1 MATKIF
7 DETETTYTGTSNS
20 DIIIGN
26 DLANTIDGG
35 AGDDIIAGLG
45 GDDFIVGGAGNDVIS
60 GGDGNDFILT
70 GSMDG
75 SNNSGNNVIS
85 GGAGN
90 DNIFTGTG
98 DDIISGGS
106 GNDTIL
112 SEGGDNII
120 DGGSGNDNIV
130 TGDGDDI
137 IYGGDGNDDI
147 YAGDGDDI
155 LSGGAGS
162 DYIEG
167 QGSTAGDE
175 TVNGNLYHVTS
186 EDVLIGGDGNDTFV
200 VGEEFEE
207 ETIIQGGVSAQDL
220 SGNAARYVDLNE
232 SEGEEGEE
240 EEEEGEEEEGPLF
253 GYDTVNNEFVEIED
267 QEMSEQAETDV
278 RLNLVTRPGST
289 EINTAA
295 STFTGYNAVDTL
307 QFTESGDFDE
317 SLLFTGIER
326 IELDSGVNITLSS
339 EQLENNG
346 ESLSTGFLNPGLQI
360 HGTAGG
366 PSESVTVELEFE
378 EAEFE
383 PDEDIVG
390 AEEVEYDYAEF
401 SVEEFA
407 VANLFH
413 NVDMIYDASE
423 GEEGSFTHVY
433 GGNESAGA
441 TETVYGSAGVDYG
454 VMNGGNDTYYGGD
467 GNDVLV
473 GGSGADSL
481 YGEEGDDIFLIGGF
495 GSGNS
500 GTTSAAD
507 DGNQEWIATGAEHDL
522 IVGGDGVD
530 TLRITTGVGADTKAN
545 GTIVLNDANFQGMEV
560 VQVGGTVDQLN
571 VENDALQMLNDHY
584 YFAANGTV
592 DDLDNSLGNNGGT
605 IDNVVV
611 DASGVTANGLR
622 FEGNGNDNTF
632 IGTTQDDVFVGNGG
646 NDTLTGGDGA
656 DTFVFGQVHEQVVT
670 GDDDE
675 VQTYVDTAFNL
686 TGIDT
691 ITDFLSGVD
700 KIALNID
707 QFTSLTAGSFT
718 ADNLVCSVGAAAG
731 DANDFLLFDTSTG
744 ALSYDADG
752 SGSGAAVQFAT
763 LTGVTSLSAS
773 DIEVFA

>member
-1 MATKIF
+1 MVTKVF
-7 DETETTYTGTSNS
+7 NSTETSYTGTSDS
-20 DIIIGN
+20 DLVIGN
-26 DLANTIDGG
+26 DLGNFIDSG
-35 AGDDIIAGLG
+35 AGDDIIIGGDGNDFLFGGSGNDIIAGG
-45 GDDFIVGGAGNDVIS
+45 AGDDFIIAESGNNIIS
-60 GGDGNDFILT
+60 GGDGNDSIE
-70 GSMDG
+70 
-75 SNNSGNNVIS
+75 
-85 GGAGN
+85 AGN
-90 DNIFTGTG
+90 GN
-98 DDIISGGS
+98 DIISGDAG
-106 GNDTIL
+106 D
-112 SEGGDNII
+112 DNIYGY
-120 DGGSGNDNIV
+120 GGK
-130 TGDGDDI
+130 DI
-137 IYGGDGNDDI
+137 IYGGDGDDVI
-147 YAGDGDDI
+147 YGGDGDDI
-155 LSGGAGS
+155 LSGGNGF
-162 DYIEG
+162 DIIEG
-167 QGSTAGDE
+167 QGSTLGDE
-175 TVNGNLYHVTS
+175 TVTGNKYLVTS
-186 EDVLIGGDGNDTFV
+186 NDILLGGNGNDTFV
-200 VGEEFEE
+200 VDDEFEQ
-207 ETIIQGGVSAQDL
+207 TTYIQGGA
-220 SGNAARYVDLNE
+220 SGLDNSGDAARYINV
-232 SEGEEGEE
+232 SELEGEE
-240 EEEEGEEEEGPLF
+240 EEEEGGEEEEELVVF
-253 GYDTVNNEFVEIED
+253 DTVTGEYVEIED
-267 QEMSEQAETDV
+267 QEMSEEIETDV

-295 STFTGYNAVDTL
+295 STVAGYNAVDTL
-307 QFTESGDFDE
+307 QFTQSGDFDE
-317 SLLFTGIER
+317 SLSFTGIER

-339 EQLENNG
+339 EQFENNG
-346 ESLSTGFLNPGLQI
+346 ESLSLGFLNPGMQV
-360 HGTAGG
+360 HGVAGG
-366 PSESVTVELEFE
+366 PSESVTVEMEFE

-383 PDEDIVG
+383 PDEDILG

-481 YGEEGDDIFLIGGF
+481 YGEDGDDIFLVGGF

-707 QFTSLTAGSFT
+707 QFTSLTVGSFT

-752 SGSGAAVQFAT
+752 SGAGAAVQFAT

>member
-1 MATKIF
+1 MMLSNNSIYLIKKDIDMVTKVF
-7 DETETTYTGTSNS
+7 NSTETSYTGTSDS
-20 DIIIGN
+20 DLVIGN
-26 DLANTIDGG
+26 DLGNFIDSG
-35 AGDDIIAGLG
+35 AGDDIIIGGDGNDFLFGGSGNDIIAGG
-45 GDDFIVGGAGNDVIS
+45 AGDDFIIAESGNNIIS
-60 GGDGNDFILT
+60 GGDGNDSIE
-70 GSMDG
+70 
-75 SNNSGNNVIS
+75 
-85 GGAGN
+85 AGN
-90 DNIFTGTG
+90 GN
-98 DDIISGGS
+98 DIISGDAG
-106 GNDTIL
+106 D
-112 SEGGDNII
+112 DNIYGY
-120 DGGSGNDNIV
+120 GGK
-130 TGDGDDI
+130 DI
-137 IYGGDGNDDI
+137 IYGGDGDDVI
-147 YAGDGDDI
+147 YGGDGDDI
-155 LSGGAGS
+155 LSGGNGF
-162 DYIEG
+162 DIIEG
-167 QGSTAGDE
+167 QGSTLGDE
-175 TVNGNLYHVTS
+175 TVTGNKYLVTS
-186 EDVLIGGDGNDTFV
+186 NDILLGGNGNDTFV
-200 VGEEFEE
+200 VDDEFEQ
-207 ETIIQGGVSAQDL
+207 TTYIQGGA
-220 SGNAARYVDLNE
+220 SGLDNSGDAARYINV
-232 SEGEEGEE
+232 SELEGEE
-240 EEEEGEEEEGPLF
+240 EEEEGGEEEEELVVF
-253 GYDTVNNEFVEIED
+253 DTVTGEYVEIED
-267 QEMSEQAETDV
+267 QEMSEEIETDV

-295 STFTGYNAVDTL
+295 STVAGYNAVDTL
-307 QFTESGDFDE
+307 QFTQSGDFDE
-317 SLLFTGIER
+317 SLSFTGIER

-339 EQLENNG
+339 EQFENNG
-346 ESLSTGFLNPGLQI
+346 ESLSLGFLNPGMQV
-360 HGTAGG
+360 HGVAGG
-366 PSESVTVELEFE
+366 PSESVTVEMEFE

-383 PDEDIVG
+383 PDEDILG

-481 YGEEGDDIFLIGGF
+481 YGEDGDDIFLVGGF

-707 QFTSLTAGSFT
+707 QFTSLTVGSFT

-752 SGSGAAVQFAT
+752 SGAGAAVQFAT

>member
-1 MATKIF
+1 MPSNNSIYLIQKDIDMVTKVF
-7 DETETTYTGTSNS
+7 NSTETSYTGTS
-20 DIIIGN
+20 DADQIIGN
-26 DLANTIDGG
+26 DLGNFIDGG
-35 AGDDIIAGLG
+35 AGNDIIIGGDGNDYLFGGSGNDIISGGA
-45 GDDFIVGGAGNDVIS
+45 GDDFIIVESGNNIIS
-60 GGDGNDFILT
+60 GGDGADAIDAGDGNDI
-70 GSMDG
+70 
-75 SNNSGNNVIS
+75 IS
-85 GGAGN
+85 GGAGS
-90 DNIFTGTG
+90 
-98 DDIISGGS
+98 DIISGGG
-106 GNDTIL
+106 GNDII
-112 SEGGDNII
+112 SGGEGSD
-120 DGGSGNDNIV
+120 V
-130 TGDGDDI
+130 
-137 IYGGDGNDDI
+137 IYG
-147 YAGDGDDI
+147 GDGDDI
-155 LSGGAGS
+155 LSGGDGA
-162 DYIEG
+162 DIIEG

-175 TVNGNLYHVTS
+175 TVTGNKYLVTS
-186 EDVLIGGDGNDTFV
+186 NDILLGGNGNDTFV
-200 VGEEFEE
+200 VGDEFEE
-207 ETIIQGGVSAQDL
+207 TTYIQGGASGLDN
-220 SGNAARYVDLNE
+220 SGNSARYINVTEL
-232 SEGEEGEE
+232 EGEE
-240 EEEEGEEEEGPLF
+240 EEEEGGEEEEELVVF
-253 GYDTVNNEFVEIED
+253 DTVTGEYVEIED
-267 QEMSEQAETDV
+267 QEMSEEIETDV

-295 STFTGYNAVDTL
+295 STVAGYNAVDTL
-307 QFTESGDFDE
+307 QFTQSGDFDE
-317 SLLFTGIER
+317 SLSFTGIER

-339 EQLENNG
+339 EQFENNG
-346 ESLSTGFLNPGLQI
+346 ESLSLGFLNPGMQV
-360 HGTAGG
+360 HGVAGG
-366 PSESVTVELEFE
+366 PSESVTVEMEFE

-401 SVEEFA
+401 SVEEFS

-507 DGNQEWIATGAEHDL
+507 DGNQEWIATGAKHDL

-675 VQTYVDTAFNL
+675 VQTYVDTAFDL

-691 ITDFLSGVD
+691 ITDFVSGLD
-700 KIALNID
+700 TIALNID

-731 DANDFLLFDTSTG
+731 DANDFILFDTATG

-752 SGSGAAVQFAT
+752 SGAGAAVQFAT

-773 DIEVFA
+773 DFEVFA